1 MERVIG
7 IGGYFMRAA
16 DPAALGAWYR
26 DCLGLDADE
35 NGLWRQEAGLTV
47 FATFESGTG
56 YFGSRAQQAM
66 LNFRVRDL
74 DAILAQLRS
83 RGADVAKQ
91 TQDMEGVG
99 RSAGSPIPRAIGSS
113 CGSPPD
119 RVVTQALT
127 CWWPARLPGREPWAG
142 PRGHGPF
149 RLLRAV
155 TRTPWRACH
164 RTRAAAGGAM

>member
-1 MERVIG
+1 MERVMG

-35 NGLWRQEAGLTV
+35 NGLWLPEAGPTV
-47 FATFESGTG
+47 FATFESETD

-74 DAILAQLRS
+74 DAMLAQLRAS
-83 RGADVAKQ
+83 GADVAKE

-99 RSAGSPIPRAIGSS
+99 RFGWVTDPEGN
-113 CGSPPD
+113 
-119 RVVTQALT
+119 RVELWQ
-127 CWWPARLPGREPWAG
+127 PA
-142 PRGHGPF
+142 
-149 RLLRAV
+149 
-155 TRTPWRACH
+155 
-164 RTRAAAGGAM
+164 